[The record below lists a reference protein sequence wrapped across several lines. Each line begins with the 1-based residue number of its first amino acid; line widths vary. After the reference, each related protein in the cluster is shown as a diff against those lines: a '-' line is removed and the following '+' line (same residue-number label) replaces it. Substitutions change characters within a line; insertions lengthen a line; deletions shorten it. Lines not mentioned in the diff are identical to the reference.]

1 MTRIHP
7 WSCKRYSLS
16 FCEVEMEEVEILS
29 LHDKLAKI
37 RWKNL
42 TMCDS
47 CVSSEWSWG
56 PGVDSALD

>member
-1 MTRIHP
+1 MIRMHP
-7 WSCKRYSLS
+7 WSCKRGSLS
-16 FCEVEMEEVEILS
+16 FCEVEMEEVEILN

-37 RWKNL
+37 RWKIL
-42 TMCDS
+42 TMCDR